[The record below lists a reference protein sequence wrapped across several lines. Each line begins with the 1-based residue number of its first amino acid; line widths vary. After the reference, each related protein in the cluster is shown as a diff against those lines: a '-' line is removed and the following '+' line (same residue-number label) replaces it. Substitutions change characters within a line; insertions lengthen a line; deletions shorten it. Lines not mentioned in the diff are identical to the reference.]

1 MFQIP
6 IWVYQLCVTRFG
18 PRSQEYTILQNG
30 VISRDERGVE
40 FVEILCD
47 EDSAQLIREKILDV
61 CPDAAAEV
69 RERRENSSA

>member
-6 IWVYQLCVTRFG
+6 MRVYQLCVTRLG

-30 VISRDERGVE
+30 VISRDDRGDD

-47 EDSAQLIREKILDV
+47 EASAQLIREKILEV